1 MNMKIF
7 KITSQDW
14 FTLLRIHINLRRILI
29 SVKRKLCSGLEK
41 ARGLS
46 ALFMLIFAHF
56 EFDSAIYSIQ
66 KKEVFVTANKE
77 RH

>member
-7 KITSQDW
+7 KKATVTSQDW
-14 FTLLRIHINLRRILI
+14 FTLLSIHINLKLILF
-29 SVKRKLCSGLEK
+29 SGKRKLCSGLEK

-56 EFDSAIYSIQ
+56 EFNSAIYSIQ
-66 KKEVFVTANKE
+66 KHRFL
-77 RH
+77 